1 MDPAWYLPDW
11 VRLTL
16 QGSSR
21 QSVAICFAVPVC
33 TFPAQVLHEG
43 LGHRA
48 EVDVC
53 PPGPAAALQWWVP
66 SLSPIFPRSDCELAG
81 IVKSGLVPESPGV
94 PEGSPWGSMSWCSS
108 WAPCHTGH
116 CRWLDPEE
124 TRSCRLSSLGTWLRC
139 PCSVSSSV
147 PIPKGPCCSAGDSRA
162 AAGADA
168 GADGS
173 PLGSLL
179 QSVLCLSD
187 IQKTKCFATCP

>member
-16 QGSSR
+16 LGSSR
-21 QSVAICFAVPVC
+21 QSVAVCFAVPVC

-66 SLSPIFPRSDCELAG
+66 SLSPIFPRLDCELAG

-147 PIPKGPCCSAGDSRA
+147 PTMSKR
-162 AAGADA
+162 
-168 GADGS
+168 
-173 PLGSLL
+173 
-179 QSVLCLSD
+179 
-187 IQKTKCFATCP
+187 